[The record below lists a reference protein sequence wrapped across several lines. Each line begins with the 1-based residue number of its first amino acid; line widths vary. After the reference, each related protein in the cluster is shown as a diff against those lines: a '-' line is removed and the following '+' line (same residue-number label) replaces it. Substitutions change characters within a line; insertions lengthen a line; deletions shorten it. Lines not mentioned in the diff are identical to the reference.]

1 MTCNLQIK
9 VLDSS
14 SRATGNFYL
23 SAITGLAGGEAVGGH
38 GRPPAHPSDL
48 RGVATPPA
56 QSSPQPPH
64 PLYEKSERDGIG
76 LPDFTQV
83 LHWIILSCSQKP
95 PTARH
100 PPGMLEVWNWQI
112 G

>member
-1 MTCNLQIK
+1 MVTADLPPIRQICG
-9 VLDSS
+9 
-14 SRATGNFYL
+14 AWQ
-23 SAITGLAGGEAVGGH
+23 
-38 GRPPAHPSDL
+38 PPL
-48 RGVATPPA
+48 PA